1 MSHRAWVYIW
11 GVLTTG
17 TLLSGLA
24 YFGPAA
30 STQQWLT
37 FAALTLFA
45 TLSQFF
51 DAEAPGRQSY
61 YPHMIFF
68 FAGTLLLQPSL
79 FTLLII
85 IPHVI
90 EWAKERLRNGAHLR
104 AWYIQ
109 PFNISVHII
118 AGLTAYWI
126 HAVLNPNISYI
137 SLVSIIATTLAALTY
152 VTLNHVLI
160 GMALVLA
167 RGVSWRESGVLEF
180 ENLLT
185 DFILIYLGS
194 IIAVLW
200 GMNPFLIVP
209 ALLPLVLMYRALLI
223 PALKQQA
230 QTDGKTGLLNAR
242 HFAEVFADELER
254 TQRTRRPLAMIMA
267 DLDLLRTIN
276 NTYGH
281 LAGDVVLAGIGEA
294 IRKTIRGNDSA
305 GRFGGEEFAI
315 ILPDLNPAEA
325 HALAE
330 RIRLAIEDLRFD
342 VATSTTPIRA
352 TMSLGVACFPAD
364 GDSTTSLT
372 QAADVAVYQAK
383 LNGRNRVVMAA
394 DVPHS
399 IKLEEPA
406 QADPGAATFDAGAV
420 STAHPANQTPLPAST
435 AAQITS
441 EHLAV
446 PPQVERPKPS
456 HVGPHTPDR
465 LWLLVSSVV
474 AIAIGLALLG
484 FSAQLQLDLT
494 ALLIFAIL
502 AISAELLQIDLYG
515 TGTVSVSV
523 GIAFAAALT
532 SGLPGVT
539 VVSAAIA
546 VGAAIARSGRRQQ
559 RPSWYKTAY
568 NWGAHMLAGAVPAL
582 VIVIL
587 NLRLD
592 MQNLAVL
599 ALPLAL
605 AAVAYYVIDTALI
618 AAAISLSTRAT
629 FAGIWRQQFR
639 WLAGHYLTLCMI
651 GLFLAIAYTTLGW
664 SSMLVFTLPIVM
676 MRYAQQQYVA
686 RTEDSVHELK
696 RLNHELASA
705 NHEVRDASRA
715 IQQLNDEL
723 FLTLSKIIDARDP
736 YVSGHAAKVADYAT
750 AIAAEIGLSAEQIA
764 PIRQAGLLHDIG
776 KIGVS
781 EQILHKPGKL
791 TPEEYEHVKTHANLG
806 AEFLETARGLRHLAP
821 FVRHHH
827 ERWDGRGYPH
837 GLAGEQSPL
846 EARILAVCD
855 AVEAM
860 ASDRPYQRAM
870 SLEEI
875 IVEIQRGRGTHFD
888 PTLADVFIQMAERE
902 GARLL
907 VNSAE
912 QVAQRQAN
920 AQYEHA
926 QTMQL
931 LQFRNDLKN
940 NREVV
945 GQRA

>member
-1 MSHRAWVYIW
+1 MSHRAWIYIW
-11 GVLTTG
+11 GILAAG
-17 TLLSGLA
+17 TLLIGLA
-24 YFGPAA
+24 YFGPAP
-30 STQQWLT
+30 STTQWLT

-51 DAEAPGRQSY
+51 EAEAPGRQSY
-61 YPHMIFF
+61 YPHTIFF
-68 FAGTLLLQPSL
+68 FAGVLLLEPLL
-79 FTLLII
+79 FVFLII
-85 IPHVI
+85 IPHLI
-90 EWAKERLRNGAHLR
+90 EWAKARLHNSSRLR

-109 PFNISVHII
+109 PFNISFHII
-118 AGLTAYWI
+118 AGLTAYWLHRVLGSNASHI
-126 HAVLNPNISYI
+126 SLMSVIGTTIAALAYVVLNH
-137 SLVSIIATTLAALTY
+137 LM
-152 VTLNHVLI
+152 I
-160 GMALVLA
+160 GLALVLA
-167 RGVSWRESGVLEF
+167 RGVSWRESGVLGF

-185 DFILIYLGS
+185 DFIMIYLGA
-194 IIAVLW
+194 IVAVLW
-200 GMNPFLIVP
+200 DINPFLIVP

-242 HFAEVFADELER
+242 YFAEVFAEELER
-254 TQRTRRPLAMIMA
+254 IRRARRPLAVIMA
-267 DLDLLRTIN
+267 DLDLLRAIN

-294 IRKTIRGNDSA
+294 IRKTIRGNDIA
-305 GRFGGEEFAI
+305 GRFGGEEFVI
-315 ILPDLNPAEA
+315 ILPELDPAEA

-330 RIRLAIEDLRFD
+330 RIRLAIEALRFD
-342 VATSTTPIRA
+342 VATSPTPICA

-399 IKLEEPA
+399 IKLENPTNA
-406 QADPGAATFDAGAV
+406 DQAAATFEAESASQPYPV
-420 STAHPANQTPLPAST
+420 NPAPPSAPTVV
-435 AAQITS
+435 QITPA
-441 EHLAV
+441 HLAV
-446 PPQVERPKPS
+446 PLAIKRPQPNHATAQTPS
-456 HVGPHTPDR
+456 RV
-465 LWLLVSSVV
+465 WMLVSGVV
-474 AIAIGLALLG
+474 AIAIGLTLLG
-484 FSAQLQLDLT
+484 FHSQLQLDLT
-494 ALLIFAIL
+494 ALLMFAIV
-502 AISAELLQIDLYG
+502 AVSAELLKIDLYG

-532 SGLPGVT
+532 SGLPGVA

-546 VGAAIARSGRRQQ
+546 VGAAVARSGRQQ
-559 RPSWYKTAY
+559 RPYWYKIAY
-568 NWGAHMLAGAVPAL
+568 NWGTHVLAGSVPAL
-582 VIVIL
+582 AIAIL

-605 AAVAYYVIDTALI
+605 AAVAYYMIDTALI
-618 AAAISLSTRAT
+618 AAAISLSTRTT
-629 FAGIWRQQFR
+629 FAGIWHQQFR

-664 SSMLVFTLPIVM
+664 TSILVFTLPIIM

-705 NHEVRDASRA
+705 NHEVGDASRA

-736 YVSGHAAKVADYAT
+736 YVAGHSAKVADYAT
-750 AIAAEIGLSAEQIA
+750 SIAAELELPAERIT
-764 PIRQAGLLHDIG
+764 PICQAGLLHDIG

-781 EQILHKPGKL
+781 EHILQKPGKL
-791 TPEEYEHVKTHANLG
+791 TPEEYEQVKTHANLG

-827 ERWDGRGYPH
+827 ERWDGCGYPQ
-837 GLAGEQSPL
+837 GLAGEQTPL

-875 IVEIQRGRGTHFD
+875 IAEVQRGRGTHFD
-888 PTLADVFIQMAERE
+888 PILADTFIRIAERE
-902 GARLL
+902 GACLL

-912 QVAQRQAN
+912 QVTRKQSSMLYRHSQPE
-920 AQYEHA
+920 Q
-926 QTMQL
+926 ML
-931 LQFRNDLKN
+931 LFGNERM
-940 NREVV
+940 
-945 GQRA
+945 